1 MLKRLYWINAALLST
16 HEVDSGYWKEWNL
29 FHLPGGL
36 PGFLL
41 LHIGLFL
48 LVLWGYDQVDRA
60 RRSGLW
66 CSLILAASGIFA
78 FALHGILLLQGG
90 IEFRAPVSILLLAA
104 TGAVSVAQLAAAAM
118 GLRGERVSD

>member
-1 MLKRLYWINAALLST
+1 
-16 HEVDSGYWKEWNL
+16 
-29 FHLPGGL
+29 
-36 PGFLL
+36 
-41 LHIGLFL
+41 
-48 LVLWGYDQVDRA
+48 
-60 RRSGLW
+60 LW

-118 GLRGERVSD
+118 ALRRERVRD